1 LNACLAAIKSEL
13 DRLGW
18 SRSESNPGGFV
29 VTDEVDLGA
38 TANGITYSHPGDL
51 RWVHV
56 HNDKVD
62 RYGHAEHILSILK
75 ELPEDAKYG
84 LEFISAT
91 APESPASIGKILG
104 FVLAEIRM
112 RSRIKNRPTLD
123 QMLHDCEYKHLISF
137 GLKPGTRAWEVFE
150 SSARQAFE
158 TSVSQQN
165 EEQRQ

>member
-1 LNACLAAIKSEL
+1 MNACLAAIKSEL

-18 SRSESNPGGFV
+18 SRSESNPSGFV

-56 HNDKVD
+56 YNDRMD
-62 RYGHAEHILSILK
+62 RYGHAEHILRILK
-75 ELPEDAKYG
+75 ELSEYEHVFD
-84 LEFISAT
+84 FISAT
-91 APESPASIGKILG
+91 APQSPARIGKALG
-104 FVLAEIRM
+104 FTLAEIRM
-112 RSRIKNRPTLD
+112 RSLIKNRPTLD
-123 QMLHDCEYKHLISF
+123 QMLHDCECKHLIRF

-158 TSVSQQN
+158 TSVAQQN